1 VRKIKSFVI
10 IQVLFLALCFGYLY
24 GEPQKIADE
33 PGKEAAVL
41 LFSDIH
47 FDPFADG
54 AAKELEK
61 TDISGWSTVLES
73 KKDGKF
79 PEYGRDTNY
88 SLLSSAIGEI
98 SRVSAGARCAI
109 IGGDMICHNFEAKY
123 SLSGCDAG
131 LCPLFAL
138 KTIEFVSLM
147 LKRAMPGIP
156 VYYVTGNNDSDSGD
170 YNIIPG
176 GAMLGAL
183 SSVYDTV
190 STDKTA
196 SRDFKKG
203 GYYELP
209 FPVDDKSE
217 LIVLNDIFWHKK
229 HKRADDARDAPGAA
243 EMKWFAGE
251 LDAAAKNG
259 KSVFV
264 AMHIPPGIDAYLAS
278 KDRNCHGPDG
288 FLDPVYNREFIGL
301 IYGHREVVKSIFAGH
316 THFDD
321 FRVFSDAGKPFATV
335 SIIPSISPVHGNN
348 PAFETALLESNGEI
362 GDRTVYNLPGFGG
375 KDAETNAKWALE
387 YTFCGAYGCHDL
399 SPANLYG
406 VAESIV
412 KNPDM
417 FEKYITFYTAG
428 NTLLSSIIKQQSRI
442 YECAMTSGG
451 FDEYAGCACSFK

>member
-1 VRKIKSFVI
+1 VRKIKIFILIPVMLS
-10 IQVLFLALCFGYLY
+10 VLSYGVFG
-24 GEPQKIADE
+24 GGPPKTTGE
-33 PGKEAAVL
+33 PGKERVVL
-41 LFSDIH
+41 LISDIH

-54 AAKELEK
+54 TAKELEK

-73 KKDGKF
+73 RKEGKF

-88 SLLSSAIGEI
+88 SLLSSAAGEI
-98 SRVSAGARCAI
+98 SRKSAGTMCAI
-109 IGGDMICHNFEAKY
+109 VGGDMICHNFRAKY
-123 SLSGCDAG
+123 ILSGCDADSFS
-131 LCPLFAL
+131 LFVL

-147 LKRAMPGIP
+147 LKQAMPGIP
-156 VYYVTGNNDSDSGD
+156 VYYVIGNNDSDSGD

-183 SSVYDTV
+183 SSVYGAV
-190 STDKTA
+190 STDKRA
-196 SRDFKKG
+196 SMDFKKG
-203 GYYELP
+203 GYYEMP
-209 FPVDDKSE
+209 FPGDEKSE

-229 HKRADDARDAPGAA
+229 HKRPDDSKDAAGTA
-243 EMKWFAGE
+243 EMKWFAEE
-251 LDAAAKNG
+251 LDAAALNG
-259 KSVFV
+259 KRVFV

-335 SIIPSISPVHGNN
+335 SIMPSISPVHGNN
-348 PAFETALLESNGEI
+348 PGFEAALLESNGEI
-362 GDRTVYNLPGFGG
+362 ADRAVYNLSGFGG

-387 YTFCGAYGCHDL
+387 YTFCKEYECPDL
-399 SPANLYG
+399 SPASLYG

-412 KNPDM
+412 KNPEM
-417 FEKYITFYTAG
+417 FDRYITFYTAG
-428 NTLLSSIIKQQSRI
+428 NILLSSIIKQQKRI
-442 YECAMTSGG
+442 YECALMSDG
-451 FDEYAGCACSFK
+451 FDEYAGCACGFK